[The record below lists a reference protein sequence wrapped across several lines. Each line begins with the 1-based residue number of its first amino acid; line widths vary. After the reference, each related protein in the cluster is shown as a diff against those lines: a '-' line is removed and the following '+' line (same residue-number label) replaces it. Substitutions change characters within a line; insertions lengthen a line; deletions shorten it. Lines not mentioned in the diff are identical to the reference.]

1 MAAANGT
8 QRQAYI
14 VTIQVTIAV
23 PNCMHNARGVDIYL
37 IYKTYIYICDV
48 SCENQ
53 TKCAF
58 YSFEKNDHEHGT
70 RTFNGVRVFYI
81 S

>member
-1 MAAANGT
+1 MFMQLTKCVIHSVGTLMAN
-8 QRQAYI
+8 
-14 VTIQVTIAV
+14 
-23 PNCMHNARGVDIYL
+23 L
-37 IYKTYIYICDV
+37 FSKCDV

-58 YSFEKNDHEHGT
+58 YNFEKNDHEHGT
-70 RTFNGVRVFYI
+70 QTFNRVRVFYI